1 MIIAVDF
8 DGTLC
13 ENKYPDIGKPKKF
26 LIGNL
31 IARKKSGDKI
41 ILWTCRCGRKLERAV
56 EWCRA
61 KGLEFDAVNENLNEV
76 IQKHGGDTRKIYADL
91 YVDDHAWTLE
101 EYTRLHEE
109 LTEWLEE
116 EQNERTD

>member
-13 ENKYPDIGKPKKF
+13 ENKYPDIGKPNKF
-26 LIGNL
+26 LIRNL
-31 IARKKSGDKI
+31 IARKKNGDKI
-41 ILWTCRCGRKLERAV
+41 ILWTCRCGWKLERAV

-61 KGLEFDAVNENLNEV
+61 QGLEFDAVNENLDEV

-101 EYTRLHEE
+101 EYSRSHEQ
-109 LTEWLEE
+109 LTEYLEDE
-116 EQNERTD
+116 